1 MGIEDFWGS
10 TLDEVLRRSPTL
22 SKDTRRRVGDWM
34 RLAPDPTYRLMSRT
48 RFVVLDTET
57 TGLDVRKDTL
67 LSIGA
72 CIVHEGRVCLGE
84 NFYRELR
91 QDQASPT
98 DNILVHGIGR
108 GAQLAGEQ
116 EAEALSSFLEFAGK
130 QPLVAFNAP
139 FDSEFLSEAMRKY
152 LGVRFKPTWV
162 DLAQL
167 PKAMY
172 PADAQDCL
180 TLDDW
185 LARFSIV
192 HLERHNALADAYCTA
207 QLLLVM
213 LHKAELEGYANV
225 RGLLR
230 AQANYHWQRH

>member
-10 TLDEVLRRSPTL
+10 SLDDVLRRSPTL

-34 RLAPDPTYRLMSRT
+34 SRSPDPTNRPLFRT

-72 CIVHEGRVCLGE
+72 CIVHEGKVCLAE
-84 NFYRELR
+84 QFYREIR
-91 QDQASPT
+91 PDHVSAA
-98 DNILVHGIGR
+98 DNILLHGIGR
-108 GAQLAGEQ
+108 EAQLAGEQ
-116 EAEALSSFLEFAGK
+116 EADALSSFLEFAGK
-130 QPLVAFNAP
+130 QPLVAFSAP
-139 FDSEFLSEAMRKY
+139 FDSEFLSAAMRKC

-180 TLDDW
+180 TFDDW

-207 QLLLVM
+207 QLLQVM
-213 LHKAELEGYANV
+213 LHRAEREGYSNV